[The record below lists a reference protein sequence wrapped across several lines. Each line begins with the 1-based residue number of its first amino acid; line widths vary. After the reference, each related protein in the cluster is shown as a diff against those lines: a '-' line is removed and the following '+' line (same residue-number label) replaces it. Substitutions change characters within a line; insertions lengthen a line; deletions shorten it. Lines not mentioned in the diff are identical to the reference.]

1 MPQEGNKIVSHL
13 ILQFILYTGLKEV
26 GSQLYVAIGDPI
38 DVLSSVLDNMK
49 QVKKVTYER
58 DPDPLQT
65 VINTSVENLC
75 RRRGKEVIRN
85 ILFHPKSKIGP
96 CNFADFWA
104 C

>member
-1 MPQEGNKIVSHL
+1 MIDPPIP
-13 ILQFILYTGLKEV
+13 GLKEK

-75 RRRGKEVIRN
+75 RRRGKNV
-85 ILFHPKSKIGP
+85 S
-96 CNFADFWA
+96 
-104 C
+104 